1 MDNELPKID
10 IPVDWIIGTDISRDI
25 LNLYTNFPCRIKAL
39 IFVFCMQGNIEG
51 AINLTRYQIKPY
63 DFVTILPG
71 TILQIHKVEGDIQ
84 IFVMGF
90 SSQFVGENNGLKPI
104 SNIFYMIKEN
114 PVLSI
119 QEKPAYLMKDYFSLI
134 LKLFN
139 QFEGKIG
146 KPLISHFLSGILLG
160 LKTLY
165 KDKASTQKSLSKSE
179 LIHKDFMQLVMQNYS
194 QERNVSFYAEK
205 LGITQAHL
213 CTTVKQVSGKT
224 CTEIISS
231 MVIMDAKAQLK
242 STNLSIHDIAY
253 SLNFTNMSFFGK
265 YFKRYVGVGPLEYRN
280 S

>member
-51 AINLTRYQIKPY
+51 SINLTRYQIKPY

-119 QEKPAYLMKDYFSLI
+119 QEKPAYLMKD
-134 LKLFN
+134 
-139 QFEGKIG
+139 
-146 KPLISHFLSGILLG
+146 
-160 LKTLY
+160 
-165 KDKASTQKSLSKSE
+165 
-179 LIHKDFMQLVMQNYS
+179 
-194 QERNVSFYAEK
+194 
-205 LGITQAHL
+205 
-213 CTTVKQVSGKT
+213 
-224 CTEIISS
+224 
-231 MVIMDAKAQLK
+231 
-242 STNLSIHDIAY
+242 
-253 SLNFTNMSFFGK
+253 
-265 YFKRYVGVGPLEYRN
+265 
-280 S
+280 